1 MKFALPTLLL
11 TLSLSAIGAEIKVM
25 TYNLGLAHTFVSY
38 AEERLPEL
46 AKAIAQSDAEVMCLQ
61 EVWEKDDRNKIL
73 SAIEESYADVF
84 MTKIKNKKSEHA
96 PTCKIGDL
104 FGKGKFVSCM
114 QTQCKGLDGDEFTD
128 CIINKCGDSLR
139 ALKASNREC
148 ATSLMA
154 QVGKNPILSLLQ
166 LLNPLKKATL
176 FAYKGSNG
184 LMLLSKSP
192 LKNKEVIDWSSI
204 STLNRRQA
212 LKASIEKEGKKID
225 VVCTHLTSD
234 LEKTVPYTGVF
245 ESWGEENMAQ
255 IQSLKKKTIAS
266 EHLIVMGDMNCS
278 VSSAGISPELENNCL
293 ELGLGLEDVLP
304 KFSNDCTFCGTNTL
318 NDADTLNTQIDHIY
332 VRGLVA
338 KDAQVTMQEPVTIK
352 TKEGEVK
359 SHLSDHFA
367 IEAVLSLP

>member
-1 MKFALPTLLL
+1 MKKLLASTLLL
-11 TLSLSAIGAEIKVM
+11 LSFSSMATELKVM

-38 AEERLPEL
+38 AEERLPKL
-46 AKAIAQSDAEVMCLQ
+46 ADAIASSDSDVLCLQ
-61 EVWEKDDRNKIL
+61 EVWEKGDRKKIL
-73 SAIEESYADVF
+73 ESIQESYADVY

-96 PTCKIGDL
+96 PTCKVGDL
-104 FGKGKFVSCM
+104 FGKDKFVSCM

-128 CIINKCGDSLR
+128 CIINKCGNSLR

-148 ATSLMA
+148 ATALMA

-176 FAYKGSNG
+176 FAYKGGNG
-184 LMLLSKSP
+184 LMLLSKTP
-192 LKNKEVIDWSSI
+192 MKNKQVIDWSDI

-212 LKASIEKEGKKID
+212 LKATIVKEEKEID

-245 ESWGEENMAQ
+245 ETWGEENMAQ
-255 IQSLKKKTIAS
+255 VQDLKKKTINA

-278 VSSAGISPELENNCL
+278 IESDGISPELEKNCK
-293 ELGLGLEDVLP
+293 ELGVGLEDVLP

-332 VRGLVA
+332 VRGLEA
-338 KDAQVTMQEPVTIK
+338 KDAKVTMQELVTIK

-359 SHLSDHFA
+359 THLSDHFA